1 MISIHLEWYYPENTR
16 KGAKQRIQKWIG
28 FGGARWHLCG
38 EDRLAVSYPAFID
51 SLQSQSPLEG
61 LCRDTDICAIVEKA
75 KQEKTAEWEHT
86 HSEMESVLSWG
97 RHGVAMALCEA
108 VVAECGGKADS
119 FASVRLDFSWAI
131 KPMDMTH
138 FLNWNNGT
146 SHYFI
151 VTFLFLITYLLSPSS
166 RYSCIYVYFF
176 PYCWKV
182 VNSPFPG
189 IKCSDSRLMEKS
201 IKLFLLLENWTLT

>member
-38 EDRLAVSYPAFID
+38 EDRLAVNYPAFID

-75 KQEKTAEWEHT
+75 KQEDCRVRAHALRDGVSAELRTARSCHG
-86 HSEMESVLSWG
+86 SVWSSG
-97 RHGVAMALCEA
+97 GGVR
-108 VVAECGGKADS
+108 GKADS

-131 KPMDMTH
+131 KPMDTTH